1 MRIYSDHIYISPLRR
16 RGLTIVL
23 LMMGSAAVSTL
34 HAQSRLEAIG
44 EMYLDRSD
52 LLGSYSWG
60 VLPGD
65 LPAIDRATSW
75 APEALLWHGEQRIE
89 LGQLGPAR
97 FMMSE
102 VAEQYPNTSSATM
115 ALLNQGIIA
124 IRNGAYG
131 KARIYF
137 DETIIKG
144 SAEHTPEG
152 ERVAGT
158 ALYLIAYTH
167 ALEGEQPVEKTVALL
182 EDFLDTYPGNPRE
195 VDALYMLGE
204 IAEMKGNYERAIDH
218 YDRIIRKGAGRLYFE
233 ARNHRA
239 QSLARLGRYRD
250 AQDELAGI
258 ERDLYSAPAAGL
270 EKSRFEAIRADC
282 MLLRG
287 EIEIA
292 LGNHSAA
299 EAAFVGLMNGSER
312 YRRTGLL
319 GLADTYQSA
328 GRNDSALA
336 IYSRLVADDT
346 SDAVFQRAEFNQAI
360 ALRGL
365 GRTEEATTIF
375 ESIGGDSLHLMND
388 RALVELAMIRYR
400 NKDYPAAAAVLNRAI
415 ILAKDDRTR
424 IRAYMIKGVVEL
436 GGGEPARAI
445 ESFDAAEKL
454 SVKFKEYKGPELAEA
469 KLLSGITMARTNRS
483 AEAITTLNRFLDQYP
498 AHTGRDEALY
508 WLGESHYQSG
518 LYKGA
523 VDVMEDLI
531 EQYPGSPRVADAM
544 YTTGWAHFR
553 QRRFDRADASFSQLI
568 KAFPTSGYVAE
579 AQLRRGDGFYLAK
592 QYADAA
598 RAYSQVRKMNPT
610 AQESTHAAYQEAL
623 AYMQLGDL
631 AVADTLFRNFATC
644 NTATTL
650 ADDAL
655 YRRGEIAVRRSEYA
669 QAVGVLKPLLGRGVR
684 EELLPATYG
693 ALGDAYLKLGDLQ
706 GAAGAYSIIAERFPK
721 NSAAQSAGRGISDA
735 VAAWKND
742 GRSAECGS
750 GEEFLA
756 MARARVYLETYHPSE
771 ALREYRML
779 EQGAA
784 EGVCRQQILLGIGR
798 SHLAGGDLKA
808 AVDTLRLLVERYPDG
823 RFLPG
828 ALLALGEAGLAG
840 RDSAM
845 ARAYYEQ
852 VRTSYPDSSESVRA
866 RLHLSELYAAA
877 GMRDTAGSILYE
889 NVTRFPNS
897 TVAQWSWLGL
907 AKVDTAAGRRDTIV
921 TMLRALAGRSDT
933 LGAESAFLLARMAA
947 DGGRLQESVD
957 MLEDLSTRFTGET
970 SLTSRA
976 VLAIGEAYQ
985 RMGAPEKAR
994 SAYERILRF
1003 YCDETLRKQAEQHIQ
1018 ALSKL

>member
-1 MRIYSDHIYISPLRR
+1 MRIYSDHIYTSPLRR

-23 LMMGSAAVSTL
+23 LLVSSATVSTL
-34 HAQSRLEAIG
+34 HAQNRLEAIG
-44 EMYLDRSD
+44 KMYLDRSD

-65 LPAIDRATSW
+65 LPAIDRSSSW
-75 APEALLWHGEQRIE
+75 APEALLWQGEQRIE
-89 LGQLGPAR
+89 LEQLGPAR

-102 VAEQYPNTSSATM
+102 VADEYPNTSSATM

-182 EDFLDTYPGNPRE
+182 EDFLDNYPGNPRE
-195 VDALYMLGE
+195 VDALYTLGE
-204 IAEMKGNYERAIDH
+204 IAEMKGNYEGAIDY
-218 YDRIIRKGAGRLYFE
+218 YDRIIRKGSGRLYFE

-292 LGNHSAA
+292 LGNYSAA

-312 YRRTGLL
+312 YRRKGLL

-346 SDAVFQRAEFNQAI
+346 SNAVFQRAEFNQAI

-365 GRTEEATTIF
+365 GRSEEATTIF

-388 RALVELAMIRYR
+388 RALVELAMIRYQS
-400 NKDYPAAAAVLNRAI
+400 KDYPAAAAVLNQAI
-415 ILAKDDRTR
+415 VLAKDDRTR

-553 QRRFDRADASFSQLI
+553 QRRFDRAEASFSQLI
-568 KAFPTSGYVAE
+568 KAFPLSGYVAE

-631 AVADTLFRNFATC
+631 AVADSLFRNFAAC

-650 ADDAL
+650 TDDAL
-655 YRRGEIAVRRSEYA
+655 YRRGEIALRRSDYA

-684 EELLPATYG
+684 EELLPAAYE

-706 GAAGAYSIIAERFPK
+706 GAAGAYSIVAERFPK
-721 NSAAQSAGRGISDA
+721 NSAAQKAGRGISDA
-735 VAAWKND
+735 LAAWKND
-742 GRSAECGS
+742 ERTSAECGS
-750 GEEFLA
+750 GVLG
-756 MARARVYLETYHPSE
+756 MARARVYLDTYHPSE
-771 ALREYRML
+771 ALREYRTL
-779 EQGAA
+779 ERGAA
-784 EGVCRQQILLGIGR
+784 DGVCRQQILLGIGR
-798 SHLAGGDLKA
+798 SHLAAGDLKA
-808 AVDTLRLLVERYPDG
+808 AADTLRLLVERYPDG
-823 RFLPG
+823 QFLPG

-889 NVTRFPNS
+889 NVSRFPNS

-907 AKVDTAAGRRDTIV
+907 ATVDTTAGRRDTIV
-921 TMLRALAGRSDT
+921 AALRSLAGRRDT

-947 DGGRLQESVD
+947 DSGRLQESVD
-957 MLEDLSTRFTGET
+957 MLEEVSARFKGENAVA
-970 SLTSRA
+970 SRA

-985 RMGAPEKAR
+985 RMGAPEKAKA
-994 SAYERILRF
+994 AYERILQF
-1003 YCDETLRKQAEQHIQ
+1003 YCDETLRKKAEEQIQ